1 MYTLK
6 VEREHVAAALHS
18 DIHIQVYIH
27 ISTLTNTHLTYLI
40 HLLT

>member
-18 DIHIQVYIH
+18 DTHTYKH

-40 HLLT
+40 HLPT